1 MKDHVF
7 SRRSFL
13 GGCAGVG
20 AGAVLA
26 GCGAASSSAAS
37 SAASPAQSTASSA
50 APQTVELTVF
60 AAASLTET
68 LSAIGEQYTLD
79 HPEVQFRFN
88 FDSSGT
94 LKTQI
99 QEGAVCDLFISAGQ
113 KQMNQLDAAAEAE
126 KNPDQLTSYSPA
138 AGWICWK
145 TRSP

>member
-26 GCGAASSSAAS
+26 GCGAASSP
-37 SAASPAQSTASSA
+37 AASPAQSTASSA

-126 KNPDQLTSYSPA
+126 KNPDQ
-138 AGWICWK
+138 AGLRTARQPGGSCWK